1 MIYLTDNMNL
11 TKRKGSSMDTSIPFR
26 RGNKIIMRSK
36 GKNLDRREDR
46 EGQGEEKIGS
56 EGRLERVLEDQENE

>member
-26 RGNKIIMRSK
+26 RGNKIIVRSR
-36 GKNLDRREDR
+36 GKELDEN
-46 EGQGEEKIGS
+46 EVGGK
-56 EGRLERVLEDQENE
+56 EGRIRYGGRQERSSVGQKGE